1 MTQVESAWGRYPG
14 YRIDLVPY
22 PGTARA
28 WHGDVLLAES
38 TSALRVL
45 ETDHV
50 ERVYF
55 PESDVRFD
63 LFEANDHHSICP
75 FKGEAD
81 YWSLTATDPA
91 VEDAIWAYA
100 APLEEVAGLKGH
112 VGFYHERVRVE
123 LEERGPSNDV
133 RDVTVSRV
141 PTWGDASD
149 LIQLID
155 VQPSGPGRFAGP
167 PYRDKTRNVVEGGQL
182 LAQAIVAAAKTL
194 PDQRVTSAYM
204 TFPKAASFDAP
215 IDLTV
220 ETLRAGRTFS
230 TLSIRAEQN
239 GALCSPGLV
248 LMDAGAP
255 DTIADQV
262 AMPDV
267 PGPYDSEPYD
277 MRVLGRDLRV
287 VDGAYSADP
296 DRVGPPVIYAWMRFR
311 DPPAE
316 QYLQNALLAQATTHW
331 TIAAAMRPHRG
342 VSENDA
348 HVTLSTGIMS
358 VGIAFHDDAPVGE
371 WFLYA
376 NPAIWSGRGLAQGQ
390 GQVFSGDGRL
400 MASYTVQAMIRGF
413 AKPPEVMGMDAS
425 NAM

>member
-1 MTQVESAWGRYPG
+1 MAQVESAWGRYPG
-14 YRIDLVPY
+14 YRIDLVPF

-28 WHGDVLLAES
+28 WHDDVLLAES

-55 PESDVRFD
+55 PEADVHFE
-63 LFEANDHHSICP
+63 LFEANDHHSVCP

-81 YWSLTATDPA
+81 YWSLTATDPG
-91 VEDAIWAYA
+91 VEDAVWAYPT
-100 APLEEVAGLKGH
+100 PLDEVAGLKGH

-123 LEERGPSNDV
+123 LVERGTGDDE

-141 PTWGDASD
+141 PTWGDAHD
-149 LIQLID
+149 LVQLID
-155 VQPSGPGRFAGP
+155 VQSKGPGRFVGP
-167 PYRDKTRNVVEGGQL
+167 PYRDKTRNVVEGGQF
-182 LAQAIVAAAKTL
+182 LAQAIVAASKTL
-194 PDQRVTSAYM
+194 PEQRVTSAYM
-204 TFPKAASFDAP
+204 TFPKSASFDAP

-220 ETLRAGRTFS
+220 EQLRAGRTFS
-230 TLSIRAEQN
+230 TLAIKAEQN

-267 PGPYDSEPYD
+267 PGPYESEPYD

-287 VDGAYSADP
+287 VDDAYSADP

-311 DPPAE
+311 DAPAE
-316 QYLQNALLAQATTHW
+316 QYLQNALVAQATTHW

-342 VSENDA
+342 VTEDEA

-358 VGIAFHDDAPVGE
+358 VGIAFHADAPVTE

-390 GQVFSGDGRL
+390 GQVFSQDGRL

-413 AKPPEVMGMDAS
+413 AKPPEAMGLDAT